1 RKKVKRALSDEEDA
15 VEYLLSKKL
24 SKKKASSLAGSFDL
38 NLCPHSTSSEELK
51 IQPYSIFLGKGVGV
65 EIKEFRKAYY
75 IAFSKTV
82 DGDVRNRFN
91 LPLDQ
96 LPILSKAV
104 EALTEYIKDQPSN
117 SDRKKVKRALSDEED
132 AVEYLLSKKLSKK
145 KASSLAGSFDLNLCP
160 HSTSSEELKIQPYS
174 IFLGKGVGVEIK
186 EFRKAYYIAF
196 SKTVDGD
203 VRNRFNLPLDQ
214 LPILSKAVEAL
225 TEYIK
230 DQPSN
235 SGI

>member
-1 RKKVKRALSDEEDA
+1 
-15 VEYLLSKKL
+15 
-24 SKKKASSLAGSFDL
+24 
-38 NLCPHSTSSEELK
+38 
-51 IQPYSIFLGKGVGV
+51 
-65 EIKEFRKAYY
+65 
-75 IAFSKTV
+75 
-82 DGDVRNRFN
+82 
-91 LPLDQ
+91 
-96 LPILSKAV
+96 
-104 EALTEYIKDQPSN
+104 
-117 SDRKKVKRALSDEED
+117 RKKVKRALSDEED

>member
-1 RKKVKRALSDEEDA
+1 MYSSALCRLACSDVILRSDFGGVYASDELPQKLDRKKVKRALSDEEDA

-38 NLCPHSTSSEELK
+38 NLK
-51 IQPYSIFLGKGVGV
+51 IQPYSIFLSKGVGV

-96 LPILSKAV
+96 LPILA
-104 EALTEYIKDQPSN
+104 
-117 SDRKKVKRALSDEED
+117 
-132 AVEYLLSKKLSKK
+132 
-145 KASSLAGSFDLNLCP
+145 
-160 HSTSSEELKIQPYS
+160 
-174 IFLGKGVGVEIK
+174 
-186 EFRKAYYIAF
+186 
-196 SKTVDGD
+196 
-203 VRNRFNLPLDQ
+203 
-214 LPILSKAVEAL
+214 KAVEAL